1 MFRPL
6 FHLILLI
13 LLILSFPLAI
23 SAQEAPIPVDPAA
36 ELPLVEPADP
46 PAIAPSPDDQVL
58 PGISS
63 DTFTTVVIAGTSII
77 LGLIGA
83 YAYAQKT
90 STTSLYRSLP
100 PEATTFIQM
109 VLEYMST
116 KAVATPSAH
125 DDERMKSLI
134 TALGYSWQQSPD
146 GRVIL
151 TPIAT
156 PPTPSFPPLDPA
168 DTFG

>member
-1 MFRPL
+1 
-6 FHLILLI
+6 
-13 LLILSFPLAI
+13 LAL
-23 SAQEAPIPVDPAA
+23 SAQEATPIPVDPAA
-36 ELPLVEPADP
+36 ELPIIQPAEPPTESLQDN
-46 PAIAPSPDDQVL
+46 QVL

-156 PPTPSFPPLDPA
+156 SPTPSFPPLDPA